1 MSLKKGYFP
10 DNPDYSLEYKTIQVA
25 PDYVVSEE
33 GSICNLLTG
42 RKLTP
47 FYKEGYAMVALTH
60 NKKLI
65 YCRVHRL
72 VAEAFVDNPD
82 GYAIAEHI
90 DGDKT
95 NNAAPNIRWVS
106 VSSVR
111 RKANHRLSDNTVK
124 EIYRLLLKGVSVG
137 LLAEQYGVSYGHI
150 WTMRKGKV
158 RSHLHH
164 FYLEGLAQKKT
175 II

>member
-1 MSLKKGYFP
+1 MSSKKAVFL
-10 DNPDYSLEYKTIQVA
+10 DNSNYPLECKTIQAA
-25 PDYVVSEE
+25 PDYGVSKE
-33 GSICNLLTG
+33 GSVCNLLTG

-47 FYKEGYAMVALTH
+47 FYQEGCAMVTLTR

-82 GYAIAEHI
+82 GYSVAEHI

-95 NNAAPNIRWVS
+95 NNASSNIRWVS

-111 RKANHRLSDNTVK
+111 RKANHRLSDDTVK

-137 LLAEQYGVSYGHI
+137 LLAEQHGVSYGYI
-150 WTMRKGKV
+150 WNIRKGNV